1 MSRHPAYITITD
13 TMIEELKL
21 TPAHIMTYALIYGFS
36 QDGESVYHGNQ
47 EYLRWWIRNNN
58 GEPICRQQMITI
70 LNNLVDADLIE
81 AIKREGKTTMYRV
94 KLDLSRK
101 IDPSRKLDTY
111 PATKLDT
118 TRQENLTGHIDK
130 SILDNKEIIKGD
142 NAHTQEINFTDF
154 FKVFDAWWDMYD
166 KKEWGGDANDVKHMI
181 ASLTLAER
189 EQLIK
194 YTSAYVKV
202 TTKDKR
208 KQPRY
213 FFKDQM
219 WRNDISTIL
228 PNATTLNY
236 LADPMTEWSKGNSV
250 AMVMTEQ
257 GIRYLTIAD
266 ANAAGMNYK
275 EMKPQN

>member
-1 MSRHPAYITITD
+1 
-13 TMIEELKL
+13 MIEELKL

-47 EYLRWWIRNNN
+47 EYLRWWIRNSS
-58 GEPICRQQMITI
+58 GEPVSRQQMDNI
-70 LNNLVDADLIE
+70 LSALIEKGLIE
-81 AIKREGKTTMYRV
+81 AVKREGHTTLYSAI
-94 KLDLSRK
+94 LDPATILA
-101 IDPSRKLDTY
+101 
-111 PATKLDT
+111 PATKFAEYPARKFAPT
-118 TRQENLTGHIDK
+118 PQENLQGHIDK

-257 GIRYLTIAD
+257 GVRYLTIAD